1 MEQAGEHSNGEEV
14 VSASVQTLI
23 RRLDKF
29 DPYDFDMIITDE
41 AHHAVAK
48 SYQKIYD
55 YFKPRVHIGFTATP
69 DRADKSDLSKIYSD
83 IIYYKDIKFGIKRNY
98 LCDVDC
104 LRVNIGYDLRHV
116 HKQMGDFKQDELG
129 SAMEQP
135 EVVDAIAEAYNK
147 YAKGATMIFA
157 VNVAHAEKLQKRLTA
172 L

>member
-1 MEQAGEHSNGEEV
+1 
-14 VSASVQTLI
+14 
-23 RRLDKF
+23 
-29 DPYDFDMIITDE
+29 MIITDE